1 MSTCQFSALM
11 KKNLFHFLSII
22 ACAMGMK
29 RYVEAN
35 ISLKSHTTVKYF
47 MKMWSSVSDTLIF
60 IFLGVSTIGENH
72 EWNWP
77 YICFTVIFCLI
88 WRALGM
94 VKSCFFWWLFEWNIQ
109 FCEMGECFC
118 SQHHPLLFPCVWLLQ
133 MWTQG
138 LERAAPADV
147 SPPPELLSGS
157 KPSHA
162 PYSNFLPCATTTDSA
177 GAK

>member
-94 VKSCFFWWLFEWNIQ
+94 VKSCFFWWLFE
-109 FCEMGECFC
+109 
-118 SQHHPLLFPCVWLLQ
+118 
-133 MWTQG
+133 
-138 LERAAPADV
+138 
-147 SPPPELLSGS
+147 
-157 KPSHA
+157 
-162 PYSNFLPCATTTDSA
+162 
-177 GAK
+177 

>member
-1 MSTCQFSALM
+1 
-11 KKNLFHFLSII
+11 
-22 ACAMGMK
+22 MGMK

-77 YICFTVIFCLI
+77 YICFTVIFCLM

-94 VKSCFFWWLFEWNIQ
+94 VKFYIFIFLCLLLF
-109 FCEMGECFC
+109 MGVKNVIPECFC
-118 SQHHPLLFPCVWLLQ
+118 PHHPPVLLSLYVWLSQ
-133 MWTQG
+133 M
-138 LERAAPADV
+138 
-147 SPPPELLSGS
+147 
-157 KPSHA
+157 
-162 PYSNFLPCATTTDSA
+162 
-177 GAK
+177 

>member
-1 MSTCQFSALM
+1 M
-11 KKNLFHFLSII
+11 FHFNFPSII

-77 YICFTVIFCLI
+77 YIFFTVVFCLI

-94 VKSCFFWWLFEWNIQ
+94 VK
-109 FCEMGECFC
+109 
-118 SQHHPLLFPCVWLLQ
+118 
-133 MWTQG
+133 
-138 LERAAPADV
+138 
-147 SPPPELLSGS
+147 
-157 KPSHA
+157 
-162 PYSNFLPCATTTDSA
+162 
-177 GAK
+177 

>member
-1 MSTCQFSALM
+1 MVSCLSVKKQIQTVWSTYIVSYCAGGPPDIIGRCRKWITTQWDVCKHLRLDEAYFFYKWQCVNFVCLSRKISLFY
-11 KKNLFHFLSII
+11 FHFLSII

-77 YICFTVIFCLI
+77 YICFTIIFCLI

-94 VKSCFFWWLFEWNIQ
+94 VKL
-109 FCEMGECFC
+109 
-118 SQHHPLLFPCVWLLQ
+118 
-133 MWTQG
+133 
-138 LERAAPADV
+138 
-147 SPPPELLSGS
+147 
-157 KPSHA
+157 
-162 PYSNFLPCATTTDSA
+162 
-177 GAK
+177 

>member
-94 VKSCFFWWLFEWNIQ
+94 VKSCFFWWLSETYNSVKWESVSAPNIILCCFPVCVVITDVNPRTGKGCPSWYFSSSRTAVWFKTKPCPLQQ
-109 FCEMGECFC
+109 FPTLCN
-118 SQHHPLLFPCVWLLQ
+118 HHRQRWC
-133 MWTQG
+133 
-138 LERAAPADV
+138 
-147 SPPPELLSGS
+147 
-157 KPSHA
+157 
-162 PYSNFLPCATTTDSA
+162 
-177 GAK
+177 